1 MTVHELKEA
10 FFYLKLNKSPGY
22 DEVSFNVIKKC
33 FWSLHKP
40 LLHIFNVSLQN
51 ETFPDELKIARVT
64 PSLKNGSVSDLG
76 NYRPIS
82 VLTYFSKILEK
93 MMYSRF
99 YKHLSDNNVF
109 YKEII
114 WFSRKALNWACDN
127 VAGWPN

>member
-10 FFYLKLNKSPGY
+10 FFYQKLSKSPGY
-22 DEVSFNVIKKC
+22 NEVGFNVIKKC

-40 LLHIFNVSLQN
+40 LLHIFNVLLQN
-51 ETFPDELKIARVT
+51 ETFPDELKIATVT

-93 MMYSRF
+93 IMYSRF